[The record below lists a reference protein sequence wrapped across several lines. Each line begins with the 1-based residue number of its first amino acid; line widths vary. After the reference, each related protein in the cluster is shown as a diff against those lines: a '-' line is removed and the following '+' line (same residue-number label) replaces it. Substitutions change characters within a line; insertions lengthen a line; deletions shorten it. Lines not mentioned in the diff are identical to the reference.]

1 MTTTERVNLVNTCA
15 RNSDEE
21 GENLNESDCWS
32 DIERKMIDFLPRQVW
47 LNRDEIDMFD
57 EQLQTRDKDDG
68 ANEHV
73 SIGRWMKERERGE
86 EKSPSGRTF
95 EFKASDK

>member
-1 MTTTERVNLVNTCA
+1 M
-15 RNSDEE
+15 
-21 GENLNESDCWS
+21 
-32 DIERKMIDFLPRQVW
+32 
-47 LNRDEIDMFD
+47 NRDEIDMFD